1 VDLTELV
8 QGLDGDILDIDWTPS
23 TYAPDSGAAEASD
36 DDDLAAHLKGIDDEL
51 GTLAS
56 GGGGGGLTWQT
67 VSSNTTA
74 SVNNGYLVD
83 SSVNM
88 ELPSSPTDGD
98 VVAVAIADRSVD
110 SVFIE
115 GEGGITVEGSNFFVL
130 DGQAKGVYLVYSSG
144 ENTWRFVLNEYKISL
159 DIGNDGTNESTY
171 LQEISTD
178 NDSNHR
184 GNSVVTEPNSD
195 EARWDMGE
203 EWPSQRLAYINH
215 YVGGTL
221 ISNMDFTG
229 SLVDPAGPF
238 EGYLLWVDMLEM
250 SSPTYPFIQFSDDS
264 GSTWL
269 SGSGYD
275 YVLKN
280 WGIGYVSSDS
290 SGSAGSIRIGAGASN
305 SNELVDRGYGSKIK
319 ISAGNS
325 SITNGGEGVVCHA
338 HYTRAKDSQV
348 VNFQATGHYA
358 SGVDITGIRLGA
370 SGESFEN
377 YNVTLYGVS
386 RA

>member
-1 VDLTELV
+1 VDGPTVVDVLSPLEVNNPSGSQLE
-8 QGLDGDILDIDWTPS
+8 LDIQIGSGLNDQSGSIVFDDSSIKENGALEIDAAEFTG
-23 TYAPDSGAAEASD
+23 DSGATNNLLQTDGASLSWFDLFGTDNSWTGQQDLSSGGFVFPVGTTPSPTVEGQAVWDSD
-36 DDDLAAHLKGIDDEL
+36 DDVLRIGAG
-51 GTLAS
+51 GSTVTLDPS
-56 GGGGGGLTWQT
+56 GGGSAL
-67 VSSNTTA
+67 
-74 SVNNGYLVD
+74 
-83 SSVNM
+83 
-88 ELPSSPTDGD
+88 
-98 VVAVAIADRSVD
+98 
-110 SVFIE
+110 
-115 GEGGITVEGSNFFVL
+115 VL
-130 DGQAKGVYLVYSSG
+130 DL
-144 ENTWRFVLNEYKISL
+144 
-159 DIGNDGTNESTY
+159 GNDGTNESTD

-203 EWPSQRLAYINH
+203 EWPSQRLGYINH